1 MRVLITGASGQLGSD
16 LARLLPSAVALSRSQ
31 LDVGDPSAVGA
42 AFAAHRPSLVFNC
55 AADNAVDAAE
65 DEPGRALRVN
75 GVGPGLL
82 AAACA
87 AAGARLVH
95 FSTNY
100 VFDGAK
106 PSPYLESDPVSPLGR
121 YAESKAEGER
131 RVLAELPS
139 ALVIRSSGLYG
150 VVGSAVK
157 GGSFPERIIRNAREG
172 KALRVV
178 DDQVLNPTYTR
189 DLAERSLELASAP
202 EGEAPAGVVHVVPE
216 GCASYWELATEA
228 LGLAGVLVEVER
240 VKTGDF
246 AARAPRPLNGCL
258 ESDRVTALRPWR
270 EGLAAWWQEFSGG

>member
-16 LARLLPSAVALSRSQ
+16 LARLVPEAVALSRSE
-31 LDVGDPSAVGA
+31 LDVGDSAAVRA
-42 AFAAHRPSLVFNC
+42 AFETHRPELVFNC

-65 DEPGRALRVN
+65 DSPARAFRVN
-75 GVGPGLL
+75 ALGPGLL

-106 PSPYLESDPVSPLGR
+106 RSPYVETDPISPLGR

-131 RVLAELPS
+131 RVLAELPA

-172 KALRVV
+172 KPLRVV
-178 DDQVLNPTYTR
+178 DDQLLNPTYTR
-189 DLAERSLELASAP
+189 DLAERSLELAAT
-202 EGEAPAGVVHVVPE
+202 ELAGVVHVVPE

-228 LGLAGVLVEVER
+228 LRLAGLGGEVER

-258 ESDRVTALRPWR
+258 VSGRVRPLRNWKL
-270 EGLAAWWQEFSGG
+270 GLAHWWTEVSEGKET